1 MRDAKMFEHHLGGL
15 ATCIES
21 TPGSILLRGI
31 LFSLPVPGIFLARKD
46 DLTFA
51 RRVRNYEPGDV
62 RGEGHLPVAGAA
74 GANIMMVLGTV
85 AL

>member
-1 MRDAKMFEHHLGGL
+1 MFKLHFGGWEHSTLGNPLLPPGAKL
-15 ATCIES
+15 
-21 TPGSILLRGI
+21 
-31 LFSLPVPGIFLARKD
+31 FLARKD

-51 RRVRNYEPGDV
+51 HQVREYEPGDV
-62 RGEGHLPVAGAA
+62 RGEGHLPIAGAA

>member
-1 MRDAKMFEHHLGGL
+1 VYSVHTWEYFLF
-15 ATCIES
+15 
-21 TPGSILLRGI
+21 RGI
-31 LFSLPVPGIFLARKD
+31 LFSLPVPSFFLARKD

-51 RRVRNYEPGDV
+51 RQVREYEPGDV
-62 RGEGHLPVAGAA
+62 RGEGHLPVAGESGAA

>member
-1 MRDAKMFEHHLGGL
+1 MYSVRIWEH
-15 ATCIES
+15 S
-21 TPGSILLRGI
+21 TPGNPLLPPDAKP
-31 LFSLPVPGIFLARKD
+31 LPARKE

-51 RRVRNYEPGDV
+51 RQVREYEPGDL